1 MFLPECL
8 REAPMK
14 PEPRLLRRKRVWPLL
29 VFLLLLMFWFSR
41 QTATVSPAS
50 RVTAGG
56 PSEARLAAVAAED
69 LTGGDLSPFT
79 GPDESLSWASMG
91 NGSPLVPAAVPPVE
105 QSSSPGPTG
114 APALD
119 SRPMALVDLAQLLA
133 AYPPADDTPEA
144 RQAALQRIRQ
154 AIARQAPAHGF
165 VVVMDRSMRDEWG
178 VPMVLSAR
186 GLFDL
191 TAAVE
196 QDLAR

>member
-165 VVVMDRSMRDEWG
+165 VVVMDRSMQDQWG
-178 VPMVLSAR
+178 IPMVLSAR

>member
-1 MFLPECL
+1 
-8 REAPMK
+8 MK
-14 PEPRLLRRKRVWPLL
+14 SEPRLLRRKRVWPLL

-50 RVTAGG
+50 KVTGGG
-56 PSEARLAAVAAED
+56 PSEARLAAVAAAD
-69 LTGGDLSPFT
+69 LSGGDLSPFA
-79 GPDESLSWASMG
+79 GPDESSGWPSMG
-91 NGSPLVPAAVPPVE
+91 NGSPPGPAAVPPVE
-105 QSSSPGPTG
+105 RSSSPGPTG
-114 APALD
+114 APALN

-144 RQAALQRIRQ
+144 RKAALQPIRQ
-154 AIARQAPAHGF
+154 AIARQSSVHGF
-165 VVVMDRSMRDEWG
+165 VVVMDRSMQDEWG

>member
-50 RVTAGG
+50 KVTGGG

-165 VVVMDRSMRDEWG
+165 VVVMDRSMQDQWG
-178 VPMVLSAR
+178 IPMVLSAR